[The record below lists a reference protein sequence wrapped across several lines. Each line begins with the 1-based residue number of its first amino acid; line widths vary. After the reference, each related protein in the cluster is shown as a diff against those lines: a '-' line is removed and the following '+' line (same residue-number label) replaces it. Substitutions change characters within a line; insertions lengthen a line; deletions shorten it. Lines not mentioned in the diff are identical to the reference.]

1 MTNDKVAM
9 DRTIDAAD
17 QNNNLMGQP
26 EHDMSSGCPMYQ
38 KVLKVIQVVFIY
50 YSIFVTFAQK

>member
-1 MTNDKVAM
+1 M

-17 QNNNLMGQP
+17 QYYNLMGQP